1 MRNYISG
8 ISILPWKRRT
18 CGLKSYLFYYN
29 APRPN
34 MGLKGLTPYE
44 KIKELQGIEALNDFK
59 VSENPPLDTN
69 FSFNKIKGEKIRNEK
84 VYSHP
89 I

>member
-1 MRNYISG
+1 
-8 ISILPWKRRT
+8 
-18 CGLKSYLFYYN
+18 
-29 APRPN
+29 